1 MFQRCQPMQQLDIQR
16 DGDHPTAAACAYHG
30 VDWSCP
36 QPPLPIAFRPSSVIR
51 APREQQARV
60 HHAFWD
66 PRFVFWEY
74 AICRGVRLFFFRS
87 DETEVCAPCN
97 VQRLGRFSTPPPGFS
112 VNRGSIYSWIYLPL
126 LYRARCTTVRG
137 RVSVKT
143 TSKSVQF

>member
-1 MFQRCQPMQQLDIQR
+1 MNPKLEAAQRS
-16 DGDHPTAAACAYHG
+16 YHG

-74 AICRGVRLFFFRS
+74 AICRGVRLFFFDLTKLKSAR
-87 DETEVCAPCN
+87 N

-112 VNRGSIYSWIYLPL
+112 VNRGSMRMVQSAL
-126 LYRARCTTVRG
+126 VRSEKWSTG
-137 RVSVKT
+137 TNGGK
-143 TSKSVQF
+143 